1 MFTSPGENFSEKVKS
16 DKKGI
21 VSVFFFFQEHHFKR
35 KSDRDGREND
45 DQQREIRL

>member
-21 VSVFFFFQEHHFKR
+21 VSVFFFSKNIISKESLTVTEGKMMTNN
-35 KSDRDGREND
+35 GR
-45 DQQREIRL
+45 